1 MSRIQTGG
9 EPGEQSSLQPGDWP
23 IGGPEPSESGGG
35 APVRRVPE
43 LALVELGVAA
53 ASGQER
59 GVVAALD
66 DLARLDHKDQV
77 GVADRAQAM
86 RDDDAGASAQQPP
99 ERCLDPLL
107 GAGVDAARRLVEDQ
121 DARVGEHRARERQQL
136 ALPRSEEHTS
146 ELQSPMYLVC
156 RLLLEKKNQE
166 KH

>member
-1 MSRIQTGG
+1 MSWIQTRG
-9 EPGEQSSLQPGDWP
+9 EPGEQSSLHPGDWP
-23 IGGPEPSESGGG
+23 IGALNRESGGG
-35 APVRRVPE
+35 ASVRRVPE

-66 DLARLDHKDQV
+66 DLARLDHQDQV

-86 RDDDAGASAQQPP
+86 RDDDAGASAQEPA

-136 ALPRSEEHTS
+136 ALPLTQRAALLRESRSVALRQGFE
-146 ELQSPMYLVC
+146 
-156 RLLLEKKNQE
+156 
-166 KH
+166 